1 MKKLL
6 FVLFSALMTAGLI
19 IGLGNQ
25 FGKTQAQS
33 LPMYMI
39 NAQQMPTI
47 ANHVYQ
53 AMQSGKPWQVT
64 YIGADNNSLQR
75 RNHDQ
80 ACKYLPSPRPTGY
93 ECDEYPFAST
103 YQGGTGSSA
112 VLVPAHENHVQGGQ
126 LSTFYRSNNLRNGN
140 QFLVGINW

>member
-19 IGLGNQ
+19 IGLGSQ
-25 FGKTQAQS
+25 FAKTQAQS
-33 LPMYMI
+33 LPTFMI
-39 NAQQMPTI
+39 SYQQMPNI
-47 ANHVYQ
+47 AMHVYQ
-53 AMQSGKPWQVT
+53 AMQSGKPWKLT
-64 YIGADNNSLQR
+64 YIGADNDYLND
-75 RNHDQ
+75 RNRSD
-80 ACKYLPSPRPTGY
+80 ACKYMPSPRPTGY